1 MLNLQFYK
9 ELQKKNLNTKSKKE
23 MNNVA
28 MIQKKLTQLIDNYLN
43 FRKSMV

>member
-9 ELQKKNLNTKSKKE
+9 ELQKKKFNTKSKKE

-28 MIQKKLTQLIDNYLN
+28 MIQKKLTQIDNYLN
-43 FRKSMV
+43 FRKSIV